1 MWFPKHGIAIRR
13 IASRDKKAR
22 LSAGLFY
29 FLKQG
34 NRWFYAVVSFVSWK
48 SFFWFLQSSF
58 NWIIRKHM
66 ENLGSNLRPT
76 GKKMP
81 FLRQG
86 DNCVRDSKCLSGSP
100 CRSWRFSWQHSWN
113 IHDAN
118 ATTDLNVMQEV
129 DGIRVYYTFMLQS
142 LLPPPVWKKSVIW
155 KGFMWMGFHL

>member
-1 MWFPKHGIAIRR
+1 MLSWALYHEKAFSDFCSLLSIGAAGSIGKTGVQIYDQLERR
-13 IASRDKKAR
+13 CHFCGRATIAS
-22 LSAGLFY
+22 GM
-29 FLKQG
+29 Q
-34 NRWFYAVVSFVSWK
+34 
-48 SFFWFLQSSF
+48 
-58 NWIIRKHM
+58 
-66 ENLGSNLRPT
+66 NLRDFCKPVQRST
-76 GKKMP
+76 E
-81 FLRQG
+81 Q
-86 DNCVRDSKCLSGSP
+86 CDSKCLSGSP